1 MIDSFAI
8 LMILEMKQV
17 DFLLALGGGGGDFA
31 IFHLHK
37 SKLPTWSC
45 LSKIKDRAVEFPMA
59 CVVAIEKCSINVLS

>member
-17 DFLLALGGGGGDFA
+17 DFLLALGGGGDFA

-37 SKLPTWSC
+37 SKLPTWSR

>member
-17 DFLLALGGGGGDFA
+17 DFLLALGDFA

>member
-17 DFLLALGGGGGDFA
+17 DFLLAWGGGDFA

-37 SKLPTWSC
+37 SKLPTWSR